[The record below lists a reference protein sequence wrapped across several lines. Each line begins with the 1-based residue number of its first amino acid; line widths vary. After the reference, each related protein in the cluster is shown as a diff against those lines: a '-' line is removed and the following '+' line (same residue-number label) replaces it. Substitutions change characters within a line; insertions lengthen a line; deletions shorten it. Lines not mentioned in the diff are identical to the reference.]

1 MVNKAITV
9 RSQLSYDPDLLSLS
23 TGLEC
28 PEHTLTLQSAKDDCD
43 LNLIVD
49 RMTKTGEQL
58 PMASIQDY
66 GDFTGAEDYHTLM
79 NKLIDAQDAFSSL
92 DAPIRERFNNDPG
105 RLFDFL
111 NVESNR
117 DEAIKLGLINQ
128 PETSSAAPITSASE

>member
-1 MVNKAITV
+1 MKTLV
-9 RSQLSYDPDLLSLS
+9 RQQIGYDADELSLS
-23 TGLEC
+23 TGLVC

-79 NKLIDAQDAFSSL
+79 NKLIDAQDAFSTL
-92 DAPIRERFNNDPG
+92 DAPVRERFNNDPG
-105 RLFDFL
+105 QLFQFL
-111 NVESNR
+111 NNENNR
-117 DEAIKLGLINQ
+117 QEAINLGLLVQ
-128 PETSSAAPITSASE
+128 PETPSAAPITSASE